1 MAINR
6 QYLNRRSRLE
16 LDGQDAG
23 LLRSVEGGEPYGT
36 VIEDVPTGQGA
47 VVGKRLGTVHYTDI
61 TIECTLTP
69 SVPLASWIGATLG
82 GSAAMRNGA
91 IVELD
96 DDKEASRLT
105 FQHAFIREI
114 AFPALD
120 AADKQTTHLTLR
132 IAPELIR
139 RQAGS
144 GAPQPSRDD
153 GSARTKSHVA
163 SAFKLKVDG
172 LVSSSVSSIGPLVV
186 RQVREESPI
195 GELRPALAPMRLEIP
210 DLVVTLREAE
220 DWYAWRDA
228 FIIDGRGPERT
239 GTLEYLATDL
249 TTALARIE
257 FIGLGIHSLVTQR
270 LDERTEGLRRI
281 RASMYCENLSYH
293 GPPATVASTSGEAR
307 LVRPSR
313 VDVTPPLR
321 HPLVRTSRA

>member
-1 MAINR
+1 MPK
-6 QYLNRRSRLE
+6 
-16 LDGQDAG
+16 GQD
-23 LLRSVEGGEPYGT
+23 
-36 VIEDVPTGQGA
+36 A

-61 TIECTLTP
+61 TIECSLTP
-69 SVPLASWIGATLG
+69 SVPLARWIGATLG
-82 GSAAMRNGA
+82 GSAALRNGA

-120 AADKQTTHLTLR
+120 AGDKEQIYLTLR

-144 GAPQPSRDD
+144 GAPSPGDA
-153 GSARTKSHVA
+153 SARPKNHVPG
-163 SAFKLKVDG
+163 AFKLKVDG

-186 RQVREESPI
+186 RQVREESPVD
-195 GELRPALAPMRLEIP
+195 ELRSPLAAPMRLEIP

-228 FIIDGRGPERT
+228 FIIDRTGPERT

-293 GPPATVASTSGEAR
+293 GPPAAVASTSGEAR

-321 HPLVRTSRA
+321 QPLVRTSRA